1 MVAIPL
7 VNSLVGIERGCELPV
22 TATRAAGRVADLSE
36 ADLHAGILERFRA
49 VVAAQP
55 DALAVADAA
64 DEVSYLQLAGH
75 AAAILGEIQ
84 QVSAG
89 LAPPPGPLGPARFG
103 ALEPIAT
110 LAGHNVTA
118 VAALLA
124 VLACGHP
131 VLVCDPHHPLPRLHQ
146 LLGAAGARVVIADPD
161 HESLARDLTQHV
173 IVAQPSSGVAPA
185 DLLWARPPDPSGVAA
200 VAFTSGSTGA
210 PKAVAND
217 HRLLI
222 RDAWNS
228 SIATACYGVDD
239 TLAHTL
245 PIAFHAGL
253 TTTVHGLLVGAP
265 MRLYDA
271 RERGIAGLPGFIAR
285 TGCTVLVSSPA
296 IVRALSAANPDPDLL
311 SGLRT
316 VTIAGES
323 AYARDVAA
331 IRPLLPNHCVIR
343 NRYGSTET
351 GLAAEFIVP
360 PGGWAADGAMP
371 VGRSVGWTRLD
382 VVDDDGRSCQTDQV
396 GRLVVTAPSV
406 ALGYWDLP
414 DQTAESFWPNPD
426 GTSSF
431 RTHDLGRRGADG
443 LISLVGRWD
452 DSVKVRG
459 YLVDPGEVDA
469 VLFALPTVA
478 EAVVVG
484 LADPQAG
491 RNRLVAYVSSTEDQP
506 NEQHLRSELRAR
518 LPLHMVP
525 DSIVF
530 MAKLPRSERGKIDR
544 AALPPAPGRGGQ
556 IAPVGGLSDW
566 EILVAVQWSAV
577 LGLEVIRPEDDFFA
591 LGGDSLAAEALLALV
606 CHELGVEEKVAH
618 TGLLA
623 QAPTLREFAHALRT
637 PVPTHERALIPLHT
651 GGDKP
656 PLFFIAG
663 GGGLRIAFMSLARR
677 LDGTRPVYAVQWPA
691 LEGRGLPE
699 RSVASIAKR
708 YLRVVRQ
715 RQPEGPY
722 LLAGHSFGGLI
733 AAEMAQQLRRSG
745 HDVAGLII
753 LDSFPPDPA
762 MHPPLPRR
770 SPLARAKATLG
781 LWRTCLLSG
790 VDGKQHWRCYDH
802 AGALGLRYR
811 GQPWNGRTLVVVA
824 DSPDQRKR
832 EAWGPFLT
840 GAWTRVDVAGGHV
853 TMLRPPW
860 VEEVAAHLQ
869 HFLDHGERAPQRGVR
884 R

>member
-1 MVAIPL
+1 M
-7 VNSLVGIERGCELPV
+7 
-22 TATRAAGRVADLSE
+22 ADLSE
-36 ADLHAGILERFRA
+36 ADLRSGIVERFRD

-55 DALAVADAA
+55 DALAVADGA
-64 DEVSYLQLAGH
+64 DQLSYLQLAAQ
-75 AAAILGEIQ
+75 AAAILGEIRQ
-84 QVSAG
+84 ATVG
-89 LAPPPGPLGPARFG
+89 LARSSAPYGPAQFG
-103 ALEPIAT
+103 ALAPVAT
-110 LAGHNVTA
+110 LAGHNATSI
-118 VAALLA
+118 AALLA
-124 VLACGHP
+124 VIASGHP
-131 VLVCDPHHPLPRLHQ
+131 VLVCDPHNPLPRLRQ
-146 LLGAAGARVVIADPD
+146 LLAAVGAQVVIADSA
-161 HESLARDLTQHV
+161 HEQLARGLTQRA
-173 IVAQPSSGVAPA
+173 IVAGVGPTEVPA
-185 DLLWARPPDPSGVAA
+185 ELLWARPPDPRGVAA

-210 PKAVAND
+210 PRAVAND

-228 SIATACYGVDD
+228 SIATACYGSED

-253 TTTVHGLLVGAP
+253 TTSVHGLLVGAP
-265 MRLYDA
+265 MRLYDT
-271 RERGIAGLPGFIAR
+271 RGRGIAGLPAFIAK

-296 IVRALSAANPDPDLL
+296 ILRALCAANPDPDLL
-311 SGLRT
+311 SGLRS
-316 VTIAGES
+316 VTIAGEA

-331 IRPLLPNHCVIR
+331 IRPLLPSHCVVR

-351 GLAAEFIVP
+351 GLVAEFIVP

-382 VVDDDGRSCQTDQV
+382 VVDEHGQSCSTDQV
-396 GRLVVTAPSV
+396 GRLIVTAPAV
-406 ALGYWDLP
+406 ALGYWGLP
-414 DQTAESFWPNPD
+414 ERTAESFWTNPD

-431 RTHDLGRRGADG
+431 RTNDLGRRGADG
-443 LISLVGRWD
+443 LISLVGRSD

-459 YLVDPGEVDA
+459 YLVDPGEIDA
-469 VLFALPTVA
+469 VLFSLPTVA
-478 EAVVVG
+478 EGVVVG
-484 LADPQAG
+484 LADPQEG
-491 RNRLVAYVSSTEDQP
+491 RNRLVAYVSSTEEQP
-506 NEQHLRSELRAR
+506 NEQQLRTELRAR

-530 MAKLPRSERGKIDR
+530 LARLPRSERGKIDR
-544 AALPPAPGRGGQ
+544 AALPPPPGRRGQ

-566 EILVAVQWSAV
+566 EVLVAAQWSAV

-606 CHELGVEEKVAH
+606 CHELGVEERVAH

-623 QAPTLREFAHALRT
+623 QAPTLREFAQALRSAAT
-637 PVPTHERALIPLHT
+637 THDRALIPLHSAGEKT
-651 GGDKP
+651 

-663 GGGLRIAFMSLARR
+663 GGGLGIAFMSLARR

-699 RSVASIAKR
+699 RSVTSIAKR

-733 AAEMAQQLRRSG
+733 ASEMAQQLRQSG
-745 HDVAGLII
+745 QDVAGLII
-753 LDSFPPDPA
+753 LDSFPPNPA

-770 SPLARAKATLG
+770 SPLGRAKAALG
-781 LWRTCLLSG
+781 LWHTCLLSG

-802 AGALGLRYR
+802 AGAMGLRYR
-811 GQPWNGRTLVVVA
+811 GQPWDGRALVVVA
-824 DSPDQRKR
+824 DSPDRRKR

-860 VEEVAAHLQ
+860 VDEVAAHLQ
-869 HFLDHGERAPQRGVR
+869 HFLDQGERAPQIGVLR
-884 R
+884 